1 MENYQEIK
9 ACRVCK
15 KTNLTNVLSLGDLY
29 VSDFSDQQNS
39 NNGIKAPLDLVLC
52 SHENDGCGL
61 LQLKHTVSSESMY
74 RNYWYR
80 SGINKTM
87 RDELGSIASKA
98 KSMANLKPGDYVID
112 IGANDGTLLRS
123 YGIEGLN
130 TVGFEPALNLEQYG
144 AQGTTKIIVD
154 FFNSSQWNKNFNNK
168 KKKVITAIGMFYDLD
183 DPNSFVSDVEKSIDD
198 NGLFIIQMM
207 YLPSFLKRN
216 AFDGICHEHLEYY
229 SLFSLSNLL
238 DRHNLEVCDVEQK
251 EHINEGSVCFYIK
264 KKNSVSA
271 IKLLP
276 GARGRVSEMINEEKK
291 QGLESLQTYKEF
303 EKRIIKEKERLL
315 DFLHQEANKGK
326 KIHGYAASTKGNT
339 TLQFYEISAHLIEAI
354 ADRNPDKHGKF
365 TMGSEIPVISE
376 EESRN
381 MKPDYYFVLAWHF
394 LQEFI
399 KRESSFLENGGKFVV
414 SMPAFEVIDKSSL
427 VDKLS

>member
-1 MENYQEIK
+1 MENYKEIK

-39 NNGIKAPLDLVLC
+39 DDGIKAPLDLVLC
-52 SHENDGCGL
+52 NHENGGCGL
-61 LQLKHTVSSESMY
+61 LQLKHTVSNESMY

-98 KSMANLKPGDYVID
+98 KLMTNLKSGDYVID

-123 YGIEGLN
+123 YDVEGLN

-144 AQGTTKIIVD
+144 IQGTTKIIVD
-154 FFNSSQWNKNFNNK
+154 FFNFSQWNKNFSNK
-168 KKKVITAIGMFYDLD
+168 KAKVITAIGMFYDLD
-183 DPNSFVSDVEKSIDD
+183 DPNSFVSDVEKCLDD
-198 NGLFIIQMM
+198 DGLFIIQMM

-216 AFDGICHEHLEYY
+216 SFDGICHEHLEYY

-238 DRHNLEVCDVEQK
+238 DRHNLEVCDVELK
-251 EHINEGSVCFYIK
+251 EHINEGSVCFYIR
-264 KKNSVSA
+264 KKNSESS
-271 IKLLP
+271 IKLSS
-276 GARGRVSEMINEEKK
+276 GASDRVLDMISDEKK
-291 QGLESLQTYKEF
+291 QGLEGLQTYKEF
-303 EKRIIKEKERLL
+303 EKRIIKEKDKTL
-315 DFLHQEANKGK
+315 DFLKQEISKGK

-339 TLQFYEISAHLIEAI
+339 TLQFYKIDTQLIEAI

-376 EESRN
+376 EESRGL
-381 MKPDYYFVLAWHF
+381 KPDYYFVLAWHF
-394 LQEFI
+394 LPEFI
-399 KRESSFLENGGKFVV
+399 KRESDFLKDGGKFVV
-414 SMPAFEVIDKSSL
+414 SMPVFAVIDSSAL
-427 VDKLS
+427 NS

>member
-1 MENYQEIK
+1 MKNYKEIK
-9 ACRVCK
+9 ACRVCENN
-15 KTNLTNVLSLGDLY
+15 NLTDVLSLGDLY

-39 NNGIKAPLDLVLC
+39 DNGIKAPLDLVLC
-52 SHENDGCGL
+52 NPETGGCGL
-61 LQLKHTVSSESMY
+61 LQLKHTVSNESMY

-87 RDELGSIASKA
+87 RDELSSISSKA
-98 KSMANLKPGDYVID
+98 KSMIDLKSGDYVID

-123 YGIEGLN
+123 YSIDGLN

-144 AQGTTKIIVD
+144 IQGTTKIIVD
-154 FFNSSQWNKNFNNK
+154 FFNFYQWNKNFNNK
-168 KKKVITAIGMFYDLD
+168 KAKVITAIGMFYDLD
-183 DPNSFVSDVEKSIDD
+183 DPNSFVSDIEKCMDD
-198 NGLFIIQMM
+198 NSLLIIQMM

-264 KKNSVSA
+264 KKNSVGA
-271 IKLLP
+271 IKLLS
-276 GARGRVSEMINEEKK
+276 GASDRVSDMINDEKK

-303 EKRIIKEKERLL
+303 EKRIIKEKDKLL
-315 DFLHQEANKGK
+315 GFLQQELHKGK

-339 TLQFYEISAHLIEAI
+339 TLQFYEISTQLIEVI

-394 LQEFI
+394 LPGFI
-399 KRESSFLENGGKFVV
+399 KRESEFLRHGGKFVV
-414 SMPAFEVIDKSSL
+414 SMPLFAVIDSRAL
-427 VDKLS
+427 NT

>member
-1 MENYQEIK
+1 MNNYKEIK
-9 ACRVCK
+9 SCRVCEN
-15 KTNLTNVLSLGDLY
+15 TDLTNVLSLGDLY

-39 NNGIKAPLDLVLC
+39 DNGIKAPLDLVLC
-52 SHENDGCGL
+52 NHESGGCGL
-61 LQLKHTVSSESMY
+61 LQLKHTVSNESMY

-87 RDELGSIASKA
+87 RDELESIASKA
-98 KSMANLKPGDYVID
+98 KSMTGLKSGDYVID

-123 YGIEGLN
+123 YGVEGLN

-144 AQGTTKIIVD
+144 IQGTTKIIVD
-154 FFNSSQWNKNFNNK
+154 FFNFSQWNKNFNNK
-168 KKKVITAIGMFYDLD
+168 KAKVITAIGMFYDLD
-183 DPNSFVSDVEKSIDD
+183 DPNSFVSDVEKCMDD
-198 NGLFIIQMM
+198 DGLFIVQMM

-238 DRHNLEVCDVEQK
+238 DRHNLEVCDVELK
-251 EHINEGSVCFYIK
+251 EHINEGSVCFYIR
-264 KKNSVSA
+264 KKNSGGE
-271 IKLLP
+271 IKLSL
-276 GARGRVSEMINEEKK
+276 GASDRVSDMINDEKN
-291 QGLESLQTYKEF
+291 QGLEGLKTYKEF
-303 EKRIIKEKERLL
+303 EKRIIREKDKTL
-315 DFLHQEANKGK
+315 DFLKQEISKGK

-339 TLQFYEISAHLIEAI
+339 TLQFYEIDTQLIKAI

-376 EESRN
+376 EESRG

-394 LQEFI
+394 LPEFI
-399 KRESSFLENGGKFVV
+399 KRESEFLRHGGKFVV
-414 SMPAFEVIDKSSL
+414 SMPVFKV
-427 VDKLS
+427 VDNFTSVS

>member
-1 MENYQEIK
+1 MENYKEIK

-39 NNGIKAPLDLVLC
+39 DNGIKAPLDLVLC
-52 SHENDGCGL
+52 NSETGGCGL
-61 LQLKHTVSSESMY
+61 LQLKHTVSNESMY

-87 RDELGSIASKA
+87 RDELSSISSKA
-98 KSMANLKPGDYVID
+98 KSMIDLKSGDYVID

-123 YGIEGLN
+123 YSLDGLN

-144 AQGTTKIIVD
+144 VQGTTKIIVD
-154 FFNSSQWNKNFNNK
+154 FFNFSQWNKNFNSK
-168 KKKVITAIGMFYDLD
+168 KAKVITAIGMFYDLD
-183 DPNSFVSDVEKSIDD
+183 DPNSFVSDVEKCLEDD
-198 NGLFIIQMM
+198 GLFIIQMM

-238 DRHNLEVCDVEQK
+238 DRHNLEVCDIELK

-264 KKNSVSA
+264 KKNSKSG
-271 IKLLP
+271 IKILL
-276 GARGRVSEMINEEKK
+276 GAKERVSSMINDEKK
-291 QGLESLQTYKEF
+291 QGLENLQTYKEF
-303 EKRIIKEKERLL
+303 EKRIIKEKDKTL
-315 DFLHQEANKGK
+315 DFLKQEISKGK

-339 TLQFYEISAHLIEAI
+339 TLQFYEIDTQLIKAI

-376 EESRN
+376 EESRG
-381 MKPDYYFVLAWHF
+381 MEPDYYFVLAWHF
-394 LQEFI
+394 LPEFI
-399 KRESSFLENGGKFVV
+399 KREEGFLKSGGKFIV
-414 SMPAFEVIDKSSL
+414 SMPSFRVIDIEDRL
-427 VDKLS
+427 

>member
-1 MENYQEIK
+1 MNSKNIAMKNYKEIK
-9 ACRVCK
+9 ACRVCEK
-15 KTNLTNVLSLGDLY
+15 INLTAVLSLGDLY
-29 VSDFSDQQNS
+29 VSDFSEQQNS
-39 NNGIKAPLDLVLC
+39 DNGIKAPLNLVLC
-52 SHENDGCGL
+52 DHESGGCGL

-87 RDELGSIASKA
+87 RDELGSISSKA
-98 KSMANLKPGDYVID
+98 RSMADLKSGDYVID

-123 YGIEGLN
+123 YGVEGLN

-144 AQGTTKIIVD
+144 TQGTTKIIVD
-154 FFNSSQWNKNFNNK
+154 FFNHYQWNKNFNNEK
-168 KKKVITAIGMFYDLD
+168 AKVITAVGMFYDLD
-183 DPNSFVSDVEKSIDD
+183 DPNSFVSDIGKCLDD
-198 NGLFIIQMM
+198 DGLFIIQMM

-238 DRHNLEVCDVEQK
+238 DRHNLEVCDVELK
-251 EHINEGSVCFYIK
+251 EHINEGSVCFYIR
-264 KKNSVSA
+264 KKNSEGGV
-271 IKLLP
+271 KLSL
-276 GARGRVSEMINEEKK
+276 GASDRVSDMISDEKM

-303 EKRIIKEKERLL
+303 EKRIIKEKNKTL
-315 DFLHQEANKGK
+315 DFFKQEISKGK

-339 TLQFYEISAHLIEAI
+339 TLQFYEIDTQLIEVI

-376 EESRN
+376 EESRD

-394 LQEFI
+394 LPEFI
-399 KRESSFLENGGKFVV
+399 EREKKFLDSGGKFII
-414 SMPAFEVIDKSSL
+414 STPSFAIIDS
-427 VDKLS
+427 